1 MAKIPVIV
9 LALFTVLG
17 AGIGWYLGTKRV
29 NRRSVFGDDHVGSP
43 NHRRI
48 MRRRHLMRLVST
60 FLYGLAGILAGFIF
74 LVVTRRR

>member
-1 MAKIPVIV
+1 MPIIV
-9 LALFTVLG
+9 LLLFSAAG

-48 MRRRHLMRLVST
+48 MARRQLMRLFST
-60 FLYGLAGILAGFIF
+60 FLYGLGGALVGLAF
-74 LVVTRRR
+74 LVVTKRR